1 MLGEDTMS
9 APPRASANH
18 SRRTVTAALVLLL
31 SAAWTWSVLSTPL
44 AKLKLGLGISSEF
57 LPIYVAKDNGF
68 FEKHGLDLTL
78 QMFPVPSNLGPALAS
93 GNIDLAI
100 QSPVGLLQAREAGLD
115 FVVVSG
121 LTRLDKN
128 NIVVS
133 LLTRKGVTVR
143 TPADLKGKK
152 VGVPGIN
159 SGNYIQVAKWLLDGG
174 VAVRE
179 VIFVEAPIPQMGDML
194 RSKTLDAVVTP
205 DPMRARIVNNG
216 IGDIAVSFPTPN
228 SPNAVNLFVAALGP
242 WAKQNRDEVLAFRAA
257 LADGIQ
263 FVHDHQDA
271 TRQIEKA
278 HIGTAGGS
286 WPTYDTTVDPNDLEF
301 YAQIGKRLDLLH
313 NDANVAAAIFR

>member
-1 MLGEDTMS
+1 MSAQLRAFGKRSRWALTAALALTMS
-9 APPRASANH
+9 AGCILSG
-18 SRRTVTAALVLLL
+18 L
-31 SAAWTWSVLSTPL
+31 SAPL
-44 AKLKLGLGISSEF
+44 AKIKLGLGISSEF
-57 LPIYVAKDNGF
+57 LPIYAAKDNGL

-133 LLTRKGVTVR
+133 LLTRKGVKVK

-174 VAVRE
+174 VAINE

-205 DPMRARIVNNG
+205 DPMRTRIINNG

-228 SPNAVNLFVAALGP
+228 SPNAVNLFVAALGS
-242 WAKQNRDEVLAFRAA
+242 WAKQHRDEVLAFRSG

-286 WPTYDTTVDPNDLEF
+286 WPTYDTTVKPEDLEF
-301 YAQIGKRLDLLH
+301 YAQIGKRLSLLH
-313 NDANVAAAIFR
+313 NDANVADAIFR